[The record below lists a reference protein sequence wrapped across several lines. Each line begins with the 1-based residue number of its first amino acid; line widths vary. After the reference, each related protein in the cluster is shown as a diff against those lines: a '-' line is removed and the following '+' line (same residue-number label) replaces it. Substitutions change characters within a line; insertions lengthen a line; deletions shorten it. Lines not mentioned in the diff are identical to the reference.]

1 MENKKTSGA
10 NTTSTRATSK
20 KTSAPKKEINTEVQ
34 EPVSQELETP
44 AFTTADFK
52 EPAKPSWEIKDRF
65 YYLTNN
71 MSPLTFKLKCRNIFW
86 FDEDKGYE
94 RELLYTR
101 NQKTVFVDE
110 MVGRKMLAHVVFRNG
125 VLMVPKNMQTLQK
138 LLSIYHPY
146 KGIFYAERDEV
157 AIAEDQMDMIE
168 LELDALNAARDMDID
183 QAEAILRVEIG
194 SAVSKM
200 SSKELKR
207 DLMLFAKRNP
217 ALFLNLANDENIELR
232 NKGIKAVEAGIIRL
246 SSDQRTFTWAST
258 GRKLMTV
265 PFDEHPYSALAQWFK
280 TDEGMEVFNSIEKR
294 LA

>member
-34 EPVSQELETP
+34 EPVSQELEIPT
-44 AFTTADFK
+44 FTTADFK
-52 EPAKPSWEIKDRF
+52 EPAKPDWEIKDRF
-65 YYLTNN
+65 YYLKNN
-71 MSPLTFKLKCRNIFW
+71 MSPLTFKLKCKNVFW
-86 FDEDKGYE
+86 FDEEKGYE

-101 NQKTVFVDE
+101 NQRTVFVDE
-110 MVGRKMLAHVVFRNG
+110 MEGRKMLGHVVFRNG
-125 VLMVPKNMQTLQK
+125 VLMVPRNMQTLQK

-146 KGIFYAERDEV
+146 KDVFYAERNEI

-168 LELDALNAARDMDID
+168 LELDALNAAREMEID

-217 ALFLNLANDENIELR
+217 ALFLDLANDENIDLR

-294 LA
+294 LV

>member
-1 MENKKTSGA
+1 MEKKQTSGT
-10 NTTSTRATSK
+10 NTTSTKPTSK
-20 KTSAPKKEINTEVQ
+20 KATSATKEIKVETETTQ
-34 EPVSQELETP
+34 EEVAIKTLEL
-44 AFTTADFK
+44 AQS
-52 EPAKPSWEIKDRF
+52 KPTWEIKDRF
-65 YYLTNN
+65 YYLKNGL
-71 MSPLTFKLKCRNIFW
+71 SPLTFKLRCKNIFW

-110 MVGRKMLAHVVFRNG
+110 MVGRKMLDHVVFRNG

-146 KGIFYAERDEV
+146 KDKFYAERDEV
-157 AIAEDQMDMIE
+157 AIAEHDMDY
-168 LELDALNAARDMDID
+168 LEMEIDALNAARAMDID
-183 QAEAILRVEIG
+183 QAEAIMRIEVG

-200 SSKELKR
+200 SSKEVKR
-207 DLMLFAKRNP
+207 DLMLFARRNP
-217 ALFLNLANDENIELR
+217 ALFLELANDDNVELR

-294 LA
+294 LV